1 MPHSFTLEMANR
13 MLPLVSRIV
22 RDVLD
27 HYREWQQTV
36 ESFEMATALSRADHP
51 SAEAEALQR
60 QAQELA
66 AEIQGFLAELTE
78 LGVEFKG
85 FELGLVDF
93 PGDVDGQQIMWCW
106 KYGEPAVL
114 YWHDVAAG
122 YAGRQPVETI
132 LRPAGANLFTR
143 A

>member
-27 HYREWQQTV
+27 HYRDWQQAV
-36 ESFEMATALSRADHP
+36 EAFEVASALNRSDRLTP
-51 SAEAEALQR
+51 EAEALQR
-60 QAQELA
+60 TAQDKA
-66 AEIQGFLAELTE
+66 SEIQGFLAELTS

-93 PGDVDGQQIMWCW
+93 PGEVDGQPILWCW
-106 KYGEPAVL
+106 KYGEPAVSH
-114 YWHDVAAG
+114 WHDAATG
-122 YAGRQPVETI
+122 YAGRQPVDALLATTP
-132 LRPAGANLFTR
+132 RHA
-143 A
+143 